1 MIEEILKCLLIYL
14 SSTFKFIGGPA
25 LGKVFDFPFLLTAA
39 LTVAGMMTS
48 VYVFSSLFGKR
59 IHDWL
64 LRNFYKDRKLFS
76 RKTRRTVKI
85 WRMYGLL
92 GVSLLTPV
100 LFTPIGGTIVAASFG
115 ENRKRIFKY
124 MLVSAVLWAVI
135 FSFIISRFDLKIF
148 ENFLY
153 III

>member
-1 MIEEILKCLLIYL
+1 
-14 SSTFKFIGGPA
+14 
-25 LGKVFDFPFLLTAA
+25 
-39 LTVAGMMTS
+39 
-48 VYVFSSLFGKR
+48 
-59 IHDWL
+59 
-64 LRNFYKDRKLFS
+64 
-76 RKTRRTVKI
+76 
-85 WRMYGLL
+85 MYGLL